1 MSLFGAP
8 AASTSAP
15 AAPSLFGAP
24 AAGASAPAPSS
35 LFGST
40 QQQQQPAS
48 SGLFGAQPDQKR
60 PAPGG
65 GSLFGTTNS
74 GAAQPAASQN
84 SQLIGLDGKPSSSPF
99 ATAIPQTKPTSSLF
113 NNTATNAA
121 GASMFDS
128 SIARPA
134 GAQSVNGSQAGG
146 ALFDSLL
153 AKAKKNGDGGDGVE
167 YLPSIQLGLSD
178 LQQRLRKLGPQG
190 RAADRP
196 PLDGRAHYLLAASG
210 VDPGAAVKDL
220 GDFAARAGGRVPETR
235 PLAPS
240 PGELDVETYL
250 SNLQAKT
257 TLSMIA
263 DGLERS
269 VRDFDSFLEENVNME
284 WEAQRRRIYD
294 HFGIKPRED
303 AAGPKRSS
311 VSTGRDDV
319 GGFGRSK
326 RSRNATGGAEAPG
339 RATQRNSTF
348 GKSGMLRSVIGSP
361 SRIGSHGAQ
370 FVDVEMVGHNG
381 LGTGIPSIN
390 ERFLDDKQRQFIEK
404 IHSLNDSRLMNL
416 SYPIMH
422 EFADVTKRS
431 GDVHAPKIYEAYNA
445 MIEVIGE
452 DPDADPNVPGSTTR
466 QRQFAQSY
474 IHAQSRSPEASEL
487 RKRIINGA
495 NRYLEK
501 QAFQEAEATIAKSP
515 QEANLG
521 GRPDVISKIRA
532 YIRVLAAKKNL
543 VTENA
548 DLQQVQGEYVWAI
561 VFYLLRTGHVN
572 EAAMYVNENQNHF
585 RSIDRTFSSYIN
597 SYATSED
604 RRLKRPM
611 QERCNNEYTQRVRNA
626 PEGSIDPYRMACYK
640 IVGRCELSNR
650 SLEGLRFGIDDWIW
664 LQFNLAREGDR
675 TTELANETYGL
686 ADLQANVQ
694 EIGNKHFAAKSGA
707 AGDDAN
713 GSFSMFFF
721 LQILAGMYE
730 AAVAY
735 LYSFSRTD
743 AVHFAIALEYYGLL
757 RPADAMSVA
766 NELKSFNT
774 KGVMQ
779 INFAPLVGLYTQD
792 FRAADVAAAVD
803 YIVLICLNMDDPN
816 NEADRQ
822 QAALCHEGLRALVL
836 ETREF
841 SKLIGDIRP
850 DGQRIRGMIEERGKL
865 VALDDEADFLR
876 TISLEAARAAEDS
889 GRTTD
894 AVLLN
899 HLAGDYDAVIVL
911 VSRTLSESI
920 SMDGGLDGDNE
931 PLRLAPVK
939 PRVEGVEAQEQA
951 GTSLSL
957 AAIDD
962 PVELARTMLTMYE
975 RDIMFRRKIREPN
988 RAACAVL
995 LQMSEIKGLIQAQ
1008 QWPDALDVSLPVSK
1022 FYIYPFYI
1030 SEAIALDAASTN
1042 LLHATIYRKSAVL
1055 TFYHWMPKV
1064 TRAPYAVTQPSSL
1077 ACHRRWRATY
1087 RIWSCGRPNAVPG
1100 SERGWR
1106 AGSSQATRLPQGC
1119 FITS

>member
-15 AAPSLFGAP
+15 AAAPSLFGTP
-24 AAGASAPAPSS
+24 AAGVSAPATSS
-35 LFGST
+35 LFGSI
-40 QQQQQPAS
+40 QQQPAA
-48 SGLFGAQPDQKR
+48 SGLFGSQPEQKQTTL
-60 PAPGG
+60 GG
-65 GSLFGTTNS
+65 GSLFGTTN
-74 GAAQPAASQN
+74 GAAAAPATRP
-84 SQLIGLDGKPSSSPF
+84 QLIGLDGKPPLTGF
-99 ATAIPQTKPTSSLF
+99 GAAQPQVNPTGSLLQ
-113 NNTATNAA
+113 NPAA
-121 GASMFDS
+121 NVPGASMFDNS
-128 SIARPA
+128 TAKPA
-134 GAQSVNGSQAGG
+134 SAQSLNGSQAGG

-153 AKAKKNGDGGDGVE
+153 AKAKKKGDGGDGVE

-178 LQQRLRKLGPQG
+178 LQQRLRKLGPHG
-190 RAADRP
+190 RATDRP
-196 PLDGRAHYLLAASG
+196 HLDGRAHYLLAASG

-220 GDFAARAGGRVPETR
+220 GEFAARAGGRAPETR
-235 PLAPS
+235 PLAS
-240 PGELDVETYL
+240 GTAGELDVETYL

-269 VRDFDSFLEENVNME
+269 VRDFDSFLEENVSME
-284 WEAQRRRIYD
+284 WEAQRRRIYE
-294 HFGIKPRED
+294 HFGIKARDADGPR
-303 AAGPKRSS
+303 RSS
-311 VSTGRDDV
+311 LSTARDDA

-326 RSRNATGGAEAPG
+326 RSRNNAAATGADAPD
-339 RATQRNSTF
+339 RATQRNSVF
-348 GKSGMLRSVIGSP
+348 GRSSMLRSVIGSP
-361 SRIGSHGAQ
+361 SRIGTHGAQ
-370 FVDVEMVGHNG
+370 FVDVEMVSQSGSGNG
-381 LGTGIPSIN
+381 IASIS

-404 IHSLNDSRLMNL
+404 VHSLNDSRLMNL
-416 SYPIMH
+416 PYPIMH

-431 GDVHAPKIYEAYNA
+431 GDVHAPKIFEAYSA

-452 DPDADPNVPGSTTR
+452 DPDADSNVPGSTAR
-466 QRQFAQSY
+466 QRQFAQNY
-474 IHAQSRSPEASEL
+474 IHAQARSPEATEL
-487 RKRIINGA
+487 RKRIIAGA
-495 NRYLEK
+495 NQYLEK
-501 QAFQEAEATIAKSP
+501 QAFRDAEATIAKSP

-543 VTENA
+543 VLDNA
-548 DLQQVQGEYVWAI
+548 DLQQMQGEYVWAI

-572 EAAMYVNENQNHF
+572 EAAMYVNENQSHF

-640 IVGRCELSNR
+640 IIGRCELSNR

-675 TTELANETYGL
+675 TTELASETYGL
-686 ADLQANVQ
+686 AELQANIQ
-694 EIGNKHFAAKSGA
+694 EIGNKHFAAKAGA
-707 AGDDAN
+707 VGDDAS

-721 LQILAGMYE
+721 MQILAGMYE

-816 NEADRQ
+816 NQADRQ

-865 VALDDEADFLR
+865 VALDNEADFLR

-920 SMDGGLDGDNE
+920 SMDGGLDGDSE
-931 PLRLAPVK
+931 PLKLAPVK
-939 PRVEGVEAQEQA
+939 PRVEGTEAQEQA
-951 GTSLSL
+951 GSSLSL

-995 LQMSEIKGLIQAQ
+995 LQMSEIKGLIKAQ
-1008 QWPDALDVSLPVSK
+1008 QWPDALDKIRSIDILP
-1022 FYIYPFYI
+1022 
-1030 SEAIALDAASTN
+1030 LDARGDPSVIRSYAALFAGLSQSVASNVPN
-1042 LLHATIYRKSAVL
+1042 LVMWTTECCTRQRERLANGQFTGNEATARMLYNELRQITVDLTTYTSQLRYRFPPAIL
-1055 TFYHWMPKV
+1055 E
-1064 TRAPYAVTQPSSL
+1064 AL
-1077 ACHRRWRATY
+1077 AKA
-1087 RIWSCGRPNAVPG
+1087 A
-1100 SERGWR
+1100 
-1106 AGSSQATRLPQGC
+1106 AD
-1119 FITS
+1119 